1 MKIIALAVML
11 SAVVATPVLA
21 AGTYVGVN
29 VGRNQTSY
37 SGIDS
42 STGFGF
48 LGGYSVGENIAV
60 EATYNNLGD
69 ANIPGSTVKLSG
81 SLITGA
87 AVGSLPV
94 TDELS
99 LLGKLGYAI
108 SSVSTPGN
116 SVSRGDIIY
125 GIGAQYSVSKTV
137 ALRINYDFFKVG
149 DGTITYPTK
158 DSALMTVG
166 AVFKL

>member
-1 MKIIALAVML
+1 ML
-11 SAVVATPVLA
+11 SAVVATPVFA
-21 AGTYVGVN
+21 ADTYVGVN
-29 VGRNQTSY
+29 VGRNQTGY

-42 STGFGF
+42 STGFGV
-48 LGGYSVGENIAV
+48 LGGASVGENFAV

-87 AVGSLPV
+87 VVGSLPV

-137 ALRINYDFFKVG
+137 ALRVNYDFFKVG
-149 DGTITYPTK
+149 DGTITYRTK